1 MNRDSHLA
9 TEGEWALRWQRA
21 LLNRIFWLTVF
32 VHGVAVIVLNV
43 SGALDGGISRDS
55 IKYHELGQQIAVRY
69 SLGQIEWLRW
79 IDNGWYEFVGVLY
92 WIGPQKI
99 WFVQSVNVLFASL
112 ASVFVARTGFL
123 AYKDWRVG
131 AGAALM
137 VALFPSFVHFTSLAT
152 KDAVGLLAVSLFVW
166 GLVSLRSNRPIAPAM
181 LAIAAALLIYMTIRM
196 YMVYALTFVG
206 LLSLGPWDRVSRSAA
221 LWYGMIAV
229 AMAGALMALW
239 GIGFLG
245 LDHEVARSYYDLDYI
260 NLTRERLSRG
270 SGAIEADAWGQSL
283 FADISNLAL
292 GLYYFFFSINIL
304 DVENLRQLSAL
315 PEMLVFLAAM
325 PVLVRGMW
333 ATLVRRRH
341 IALPILLVGVT
352 VMAIY
357 SSATTNMGALFR
369 WRMQAIP
376 FFILVA
382 VYGASLRPDSL
393 IWSLNNLLCG
403 WLLPRRVGAQRRA
416 ERHPQRM
423 AREGSRP

>member
-1 MNRDSHLA
+1 MNPNTRLA
-9 TEGEWALRWQRA
+9 MEGEWTRRWHRA
-21 LLNRIFWLTVF
+21 LLSRIFWLTVL
-32 VHGVAVIVLNV
+32 VHGVAVIILNI
-43 SGALDGGISRDS
+43 SGALDDGISRDS

-69 SLGQIEWLRW
+69 SLGQIDWLRW

-92 WIGPQKI
+92 WLGPQKI
-99 WFVQSVNVLFASL
+99 WFVQSVNVAFAAL
-112 ASVFVARTGFL
+112 AATFITRTGLL
-123 AYKDWRVG
+123 AYKDWRIG

-137 VALFPSFVHFTSLAT
+137 VTLFPSFVHFTSLAT

-166 GLVSLRSNRPIAPAM
+166 GLVSLRANRPIAPAM

-229 AMAGALMALW
+229 AMAGALMAFW

-270 SGAIEADAWGQSL
+270 SGAIEAEAWGQSL
-283 FADISNLAL
+283 FADISNVGL
-292 GLYYFFFSINIL
+292 GLYYFFFSINIF

-341 IALPILLVGVT
+341 IALPVLLVGVT

-393 IWSLNNLLCG
+393 IWSLNSRLCE
-403 WLLPRRVGAQRRA
+403 WFLPRRIG
-416 ERHPQRM
+416 PQRGVQGHQGHVV
-423 AREGSRP
+423 RDGLRP